1 LGVDVVGCWVRRSE
15 VRKPEAGSACAPKGK
30 WPQIP
35 NGHFPRWVLDPPAPN
50 TPEAREVGGRYLVL
64 LAIGLP
70 RAYIYSQCTG
80 GGRRASGVAC
90 CYAVG
95 GGCWCWLGKAADW
108 IRASGCWLGDGVKIR
123 HKAAAAAAAAAAAPR
138 TQRIGRWG
146 LTREPR
152 LRFTSCGRTH
162 HSARRSERSQ
172 GLHHSGGGSLPVGMS
187 AQAPCCL
194 LPVGPVAWC
203 MLLLLLPVGCFPLP
217 ILAWGVLYAT
227 PSLSPSLS
235 VYINNNSMH
244 SP

>member
-1 LGVDVVGCWVRRSE
+1 MLLVVGSGGLKSGSRKPEVHAPQRANGHKYQMATSRVGCWIRPPRIPPRHGRWEADIWCYWLLDCRGRIYIASA
-15 VRKPEAGSACAPKGK
+15 PEEGAG
-30 WPQIP
+30 
-35 NGHFPRWVLDPPAPN
+35 PR
-50 TPEAREVGGRYLVL
+50 
-64 LAIGLP
+64 GLP
-70 RAYIYSQCTG
+70 AAMQWG
-80 GGRRASGVAC
+80 GV
-90 CYAVG
+90 
-95 GGCWCWLGKAADW
+95 CWCWLGKAADW

-162 HSARRSERSQ
+162 HSPRRSERSQ
-172 GLHHSGGGSLPVGMS
+172 GLQHSGGGSLPVGMS
-187 AQAPCCL
+187 TQAPCCL

-203 MLLLLLPVGCFPLP
+203 MLLLLLPVGCFPLS

-235 VYINNNSMH
+235 VYINK
-244 SP
+244 